1 MKTTGYPTKKF
12 AQPTQRFVQMLDLR
26 NDPELIQQYIHYH
39 SQEGIWPE
47 ILEGLKKSG
56 VLEME
61 IYHLADRLMMIVE
74 LDAND
79 DWDEIMSRMGKT
91 PRQEEWEAFVS
102 RFQKADALSKSEEK
116 WRMMDR
122 IFHIYD

>member
-1 MKTTGYPTKKF
+1 MKTKGYPTRKF
-12 AQPTQRFVQMLDLR
+12 MKPTKRYVQMLDLH
-26 NDPELIQQYIHYH
+26 NDPELIRQYIYYH
-39 SQEGIWPE
+39 SPEGIWPE
-47 ILEGLKKSG
+47 ILDGLKKSG

-61 IYHLADRLMMIVE
+61 IYQLEDRLVMIVE

-79 DWDEIMSRMGKT
+79 NWEDIMSRMGKT

-102 RFQKADALSKSEEK
+102 RFQKAKSDSKSEEK
-116 WRMMDR
+116 WHMMNR